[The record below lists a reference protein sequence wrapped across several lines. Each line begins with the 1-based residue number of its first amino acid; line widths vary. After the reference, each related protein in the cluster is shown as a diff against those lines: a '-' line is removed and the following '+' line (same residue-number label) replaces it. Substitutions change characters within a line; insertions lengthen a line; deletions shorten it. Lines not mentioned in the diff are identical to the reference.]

1 VVREEEEP
9 MNVAELIEAL
19 NKQNPESGVVLR
31 DLHGR
36 YSPSEVWYDGK
47 AGAVVIE

>member
-1 VVREEEEP
+1 

-19 NKQNPESGVVLR
+19 SKQNPESDVEVEMV

-36 YSPSEVWYDGK
+36 YYPSEVWYDGK
-47 AGAVVIE
+47 ARAVVIE

>member
-1 VVREEEEP
+1 VVREEEAL
-9 MNVAELIEAL
+9 MNVAELIESL
-19 NKQNPESGVVLR
+19 SKQNPESDVEMV